1 MRRRLAAALL
11 PALLLLAGCASES
24 EPKVYT
30 FAPVPAEHLVFGPA
44 GSLVMEAGKPGELTL
59 ALRNQGQDK
68 VYIPEWR
75 INEPD
80 NVKLY
85 CQPRPPQMEAP
96 DEELWIEMD
105 DPVRTP
111 EYRYRLELYP
121 RNQVLVKRTLGFV
134 ENLVLRP
141 GTERRY
147 FVKAELNL
155 TSLPLQTEVFEI
167 SVIPPQR

>member
-1 MRRRLAAALL
+1 MSRLIVIALS
-11 PALLLLAGCASES
+11 LLLTVAAGCS
-24 EPKVYT
+24 
-30 FAPVPAEHLVFGPA
+30 APRPERPVDFPPVDAAGLEFGPS
-44 GSLVMEAGKPGELTL
+44 GSLMMEAGSPGELTL
-59 ALRNQGQDK
+59 ALRNNGTKTVLIQ
-68 VYIPEWR
+68 EWR
-75 INEPD
+75 MNEPD
-80 NVKLY
+80 NVRLY
-85 CQPRPPQMEAP
+85 CQARPQGVDAP
-96 DEELWIEMD
+96 DESMWIALD

-111 EYRYRLELYP
+111 EYRYMLELFP

-155 TSLPLQTEVFEI
+155 KSLPLSSGVFEI

>member
-1 MRRRLAAALL
+1 MMRRLAAALL
-11 PALLLLAGCASES
+11 PALLFLAGCASDPET
-24 EPKVYT
+24 KVYT

-96 DEELWIEMD
+96 DEDLWIEMD

-121 RNQVLVKRTLGFV
+121 RNQVLVKRTLEFV

-155 TSLPLQTEVFEI
+155 TSLPLKTEVFEI

>member
-1 MRRRLAAALL
+1 MIRRFAAALL
-11 PALLLLAGCASES
+11 PALLLLAGCASDS
-24 EPKVYT
+24 EEKVRA
-30 FAPVPAEHLVFGPA
+30 FASVPAEHLEFGPI
-44 GSLVMEAGKPGELTL
+44 GSLVMEAGSPGELTL
-59 ALRNQGQDK
+59 ALRNLGRDK
-68 VYIPEWR
+68 VDIPEWR

-85 CQPRPPQMEAP
+85 CQPRPPQAEAP
-96 DEELWIEMD
+96 DEDLWIEMD

-111 EYRYRLELYP
+111 EFRYRLELFP
-121 RNQVLVKRTLGFV
+121 RNQVLVRRTLEFV

-155 TSLPLQTEVFEI
+155 TSLPLRTGVFEI

>member
-44 GSLVMEAGKPGELTL
+44 GSLVMEAGKRGELTL

>member
-11 PALLLLAGCASES
+11 PALLFLAGCASDSGEK
-24 EPKVYT
+24 PLAFT
-30 FAPVPAEHLVFGPA
+30 PVPADHLEFGPA
-44 GSLVMEAGKPGELTL
+44 GSLVMEAGSPGELTL
-59 ALRNQGQDK
+59 ALRNQGLDK

-85 CQPRPPQMEAP
+85 IQPRPPQMEAP
-96 DEELWIEMD
+96 DEEMWIEMD

-121 RNQVLVKRTLGFV
+121 RNQVLVKRSLEFV

-155 TSLPLQTEVFEI
+155 TSLPLKTEVFEI